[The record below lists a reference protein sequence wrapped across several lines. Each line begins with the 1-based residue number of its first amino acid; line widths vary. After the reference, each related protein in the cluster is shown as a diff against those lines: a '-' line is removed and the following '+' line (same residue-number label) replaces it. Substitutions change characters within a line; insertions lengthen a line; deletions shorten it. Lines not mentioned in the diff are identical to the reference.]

1 MINSEYIPVA
11 LPILLDY
18 LLVVSCDFNPVYYL
32 LQHHFTVQ
40 GTVDICTPYPEYVLT
55 EVQSKPF
62 LLTISLQQKM
72 VGKNQ

>member
-55 EVQSKPF
+55 VSSDHFFAAKN
-62 LLTISLQQKM
+62 
-72 VGKNQ
+72 GKKEPIVRRKR